1 MSRSLL
7 LFDTDRIKDYVFAT
21 DKLREIRAASAILDQ
36 LNRKDMTNLL
46 ADADQIYANGGRGLF
61 IVDTDQVQT
70 IKDGVTAAYQQ
81 ANASITSADMELP
94 EDITF
99 DTDLATELRILDY
112 RLRAAKEFQKKQTSV
127 LTHPYF
133 NFCESC
139 GTRYAE
145 HTGIEDNQEILLC
158 ENCYSKRQEDSTIR
172 QRIDE
177 ITDQLPQDTEVNRD
191 DGLWEYLIPKL
202 DQRQY
207 PTQGHRRPNQFSE
220 LAEQSSPEGYIGL
233 IYADGNAMGQQ
244 ISEITKLQRMQNF
257 AQAVDG
263 SIYDATIEA
272 ICTHLQ
278 PTSDVW
284 PFDILL
290 LGGDDLVMVTR
301 ANSVLEVG
309 LTVMEKFNSLT
320 QQRYDT
326 NLSVSVGVAIAHA
339 NYPFGQLLKLGE
351 SALKFAKKHA
361 AKRHRIN
368 PGSDEGL
375 LNFVVVSSANHL
387 EFERFYQE
395 QLLGKAEYTD
405 QEKKLHR
412 SLRPY
417 TVEDLRSLIEV
428 IRELKE
434 LNTPRSKLEQLRA
447 LLFQNKRQAILDS
460 LAILFNW
467 RSGKQ
472 RAAVQDFVS
481 SFAPSDH
488 GSLFPWFQ
496 VGDSDEEV
504 RYFTPLLDLVE
515 IYDFIKL
522 RK

>member
-21 DKLREIRAASAILDQ
+21 DKLREIRAASAILDR
-36 LNRKDMTNLL
+36 LNRQDMMSSL
-46 ADADQIYANGGRGLF
+46 ATEQQVYANGGRGLF
-61 IVDTDQVQT
+61 IVDTDRVQA
-70 IKDGVTAAYQQ
+70 IKDEVTAAYHQVG
-81 ANASITSADMELP
+81 ASITSADMEVP

-99 DTDLATELRILDY
+99 DTELPTELRILDY
-112 RLRAAKEFQKKQTSV
+112 RLRAAKEFQKNQTST

-158 ENCYSKRQEDSTIR
+158 DNCYSRRREDSAIR
-172 QRIDE
+172 QRINQ
-177 ITDQLPQDTEVNRD
+177 IADQVQQNVEVDRG
-191 DGLWEYLIPKL
+191 DGLWEYLIRKL

-207 PTQGHRRPNQFSE
+207 PTQGCRRPNQFTE
-220 LAEQSSPEGYIGL
+220 LADKSSPRGYIGL
-233 IYADGNAMGQQ
+233 IYADGDAMGQQ
-244 ISEITKLQRMQNF
+244 ISQITRLRQMQDF

-272 ICTHLQ
+272 ICSHLQ
-278 PTSDVW
+278 PKDEVW

-301 ANSVLEVG
+301 ADSVLEVG
-309 LTVMEKFNSLT
+309 LTVMKEFNELT
-320 QQRYDT
+320 QQTYEK

-339 NYPFGQLLKLGE
+339 NYPFGQLLQLGE
-351 SALKFAKKHA
+351 SALKFSKKHA
-361 AKRHRIN
+361 AKRRQTDPDWN
-368 PGSDEGL
+368 EGL

-395 QLLGKAEYTD
+395 QLLGKAEYKD
-405 QEKKLHR
+405 REKKLHR

-417 TVEDLRSLIEV
+417 SVEDLTSLIGA
-428 IRELKE
+428 IRHLKQ
-434 LNTPRSKLEQLRA
+434 LNTPRTKLEQLRT

-460 LAILFNW
+460 LALLFNW

-481 SFAPSDH
+481 SFAPSEH
-488 GSLFPWFQ
+488 GLLFPWFQ
-496 VGDSDEEV
+496 VGESEEEA

-515 IYDFIKL
+515 IYDFIN
-522 RK
+522 